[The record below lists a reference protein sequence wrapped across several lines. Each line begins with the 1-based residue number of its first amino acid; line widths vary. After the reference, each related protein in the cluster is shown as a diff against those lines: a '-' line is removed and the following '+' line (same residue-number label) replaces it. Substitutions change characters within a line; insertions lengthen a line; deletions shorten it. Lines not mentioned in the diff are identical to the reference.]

1 MERKHPQGL
10 YFLFTIEMWERF
22 SYYGMRALLVLYMY
36 KVLLFSSKEA
46 SHIYGIYTGLVFATP
61 LLGGYLADKYFGAR
75 KCILIGAILMAL
87 GEFVLAVPSVPFL
100 YVALGFLI
108 LGNGFFKPNI
118 STIVGKLYEN
128 ADNKRDAGFTIFYMG
143 INLGAFLAPLVCG
156 TLGEKFGFNYGFI
169 AAGVGML
176 IGTAVYLWGQ
186 HKYLNNIGIQP
197 AAKKEKDSAIED
209 KTQALTT
216 KEKQR
221 IAFIFTLMFFNI
233 FFWASFEQAGS
244 SLTLFA
250 DKITNRVIPLLNWEF
265 PVSYF
270 QSVNPLLILLLAPLF
285 SNIWIGLANKKK
297 EPSTVIKF
305 ALGLIFV
312 AFGFLLVLIASQGG
326 DVSNKVSPLW
336 LVGVYL
342 FHTIGELC
350 ISPVGLSMVSRLA
363 PIQFASLL
371 MGVWFSSIFFANLM
385 GGYLAGMY
393 DPLNAKIFFLYPL
406 LLTLVPGIILL
417 FLNKPLKKLFE

>member
-1 MERKHPQGL
+1 MESKHPPGL

-61 LLGGYLADKYFGAR
+61 LLGGYLADKYLGAR
-75 KCILIGAILMAL
+75 NCILIGAILMAL
-87 GEFVLAVPSVPFL
+87 GEFVLAIPSVPFL
-100 YVALGFLI
+100 YIALGFLI

-156 TLGEKFGFNYGFI
+156 TLGEKFGFHYGFI

-186 HKYLNNIGIQP
+186 HKYLHTIGAKP
-197 AAKKEKDSAIED
+197 VKKENDPIYKENT
-209 KTQALTT
+209 KALTS

-250 DKITNRVIPLLNWEF
+250 DQVTNRTLPFLNWEF

-270 QSVNPLLILLLAPLF
+270 QSVNPLLILLLAPIF
-285 SNIWIGLANKKK
+285 SSIWISLANRKK
-297 EPSTVIKF
+297 EPSTVVKF
-305 ALGLIFV
+305 GLGLIFV
-312 AFGFLLVLIASQGG
+312 AFGFLLVFIASQAGE
-326 DVSNKVSPLW
+326 VTNKVSPLW
-336 LVGVYL
+336 LIGVYL

-363 PIQFASLL
+363 PVQFASLL
-371 MGVWFSSIFFANLM
+371 MGVWFSSIFFANLL

-393 DPLNAKIFFLYPL
+393 DPLNQKIFFLYPL
-406 LLTLVPGIILL
+406 LLTLVPGVILL
-417 FLNKPLKKLFE
+417 FLNKPLIKKLFK